1 MILTL
6 KLDNMQLEIPFFS
19 QLDEQVP
26 EELTR
31 SVCAIACIKM
41 ILDFKKENSDFSK
54 ILKEAEWIG
63 QKDKAGWTHEVLV
76 RLLRNYN
83 ILAYRQE
90 FIAHNIDVDNQQA
103 SVADHTNDF
112 VEKGIQKIKTNID
125 NQNPVMVSVRAGFS
139 ENKADHMILIVGYE
153 ENNLIVFDP
162 ILHSDQ
168 NPKLINIDVFKDFW
182 KKLAIFVE

>member
-1 MILTL
+1 
-6 KLDNMQLEIPFFS
+6 MQLNIPFFS
-19 QLDEQVP
+19 QLDETVP
-26 EELTR
+26 EELRR

-41 ILDFKKENSDFSK
+41 IFDYKKENIEFLR

-90 FIAHNIDVDNQQA
+90 FIAHNIDLGNQLA
-103 SVADHTNDF
+103 SVADHTNEF
-112 VEKGIQKIKTNID
+112 VEKGIQKIKTSID

-139 ENKADHMILIVGYE
+139 ENKEDHMVLVIGYQ
-153 ENNLIVFDP
+153 ENTLIVFDP
-162 ILHSDQ
+162 ILSEDQ
-168 NPKLINIDVFKDFW
+168 NPKVVNIDIFRDFW